1 MAAVRARKGSP
12 PLDYSAVVHLCS
24 GVEEELG
31 RQIELDLPRTFADQR
46 DFAHA
51 IAAKDDL
58 FDGSRSTAYA
68 SSAAASAEPQ
78 VVGGG
83 DVHDAL
89 RRILRLFCVRNPG
102 LGYLQS
108 MNFVAAFMLLV
119 FGRENEGEAYACFE
133 TLVCDILEG
142 WYTQDMGMLRV
153 SVCGFFCR
161 YLAGSSFVWD
171 FPLSFSTNSPSPNLI
186 FIPYPITTGRLPSC
200 VSAYEPTSCVPGCP
214 CIYELGLPRHCI
226 TISTSLDAVHFSQ
239 LLSSRCNSEGVGCS
253 LHGSLGGGR
262 GRGWEGEGGSI
273 VIQHYHQSSLPSPE
287 YSRLIRPR
295 GGRAPVFSG
304 NVPGTDE

>member
-1 MAAVRARKGSP
+1 MRVAQFTCAGQWAKYPTPSSALRAPSSALLELAHTHGICVEYRRLLWSRSVAAVRARKGSP
-12 PLDYSAVVHLCS
+12 PLDYSAIVHQAS

-51 IAAKDDL
+51 IAAKDGL

-83 DVHDAL
+83 DMHDAL
-89 RRILRLFCVRNPG
+89 RRLLRLFCVRNPG

-142 WYTQDMGMLRV
+142 WYTQGMGMLRV
-153 SVCGFFCR
+153 RVCVLCA
-161 YLAGSSFVWD
+161 L
-171 FPLSFSTNSPSPNLI
+171 
-186 FIPYPITTGRLPSC
+186 
-200 VSAYEPTSCVPGCP
+200 
-214 CIYELGLPRHCI
+214 
-226 TISTSLDAVHFSQ
+226 
-239 LLSSRCNSEGVGCS
+239 
-253 LHGSLGGGR
+253 
-262 GRGWEGEGGSI
+262 
-273 VIQHYHQSSLPSPE
+273 
-287 YSRLIRPR
+287 
-295 GGRAPVFSG
+295 
-304 NVPGTDE
+304 